1 MEDGEGVSVWWWHVI
16 CCYRNRGCELCPV
29 WTSAEARGDVERL
42 RDNDVALMKCWITSF
57 IWLLCWWSKRWTRRT
72 MNKYSP
78 PPSLS
83 QDLKRAGLGK
93 AFGMT
98 DKYMCVCQG
107 SENTNTNRS
116 GFSVMMFK
124 RFLGKKKKQ
133 TGGKIYI
140 YSDISIVDILVK
152 LRPRNHQGL
161 FYL

>member
-1 MEDGEGVSVWWWHVI
+1 
-16 CCYRNRGCELCPV
+16 
-29 WTSAEARGDVERL
+29 
-42 RDNDVALMKCWITSF
+42 
-57 IWLLCWWSKRWTRRT
+57 

-83 QDLKRAGLGK
+83 QDLKRTGLEK

-98 DKYMCVCQG
+98 DKYMCVCQE

-124 RFLGKKKKQ
+124 RFLGKKKQ

-140 YSDISIVDILVK
+140 YSDISIVDILVR
-152 LRPRNHQGL
+152 LRLRNHQGL

>member
-1 MEDGEGVSVWWWHVI
+1 
-16 CCYRNRGCELCPV
+16 
-29 WTSAEARGDVERL
+29 
-42 RDNDVALMKCWITSF
+42 
-57 IWLLCWWSKRWTRRT
+57 

-83 QDLKRAGLGK
+83 QDLKRTGLEK

-124 RFLGKKKKQ
+124 RFLGKKKNKPVE
-133 TGGKIYI
+133 KSIYI
-140 YSDISIVDILVK
+140 QTFL
-152 LRPRNHQGL
+152 L
-161 FYL
+161 